1 VKKSI
6 PGIAFLFALLA
17 SCACSSRLSVKPTVK
32 IGLVAPFEGL
42 HRPLG
47 YEALYGAKL
56 AIRERNRTGGVAG
69 YFVELVALN
78 DDQQPASAAQRAREM
93 VVDPDVM
100 GVIGHLGELTTLAA
114 LPVYQESD
122 LALVVPFTS
131 RGALTG
137 DNHAGVFSLSPEGRV
152 VGAVAAR
159 YAVLEA
165 GAARMA
171 IVEGEAS
178 LAESFVATSRS
189 LGSEVQVL
197 AGPPDGDCFAD
208 LVSGTVDLVFL
219 AGEGIESAELVRE
232 LREAGAPVSILGGPS
247 LDTPEFVQV
256 AGEAALGTVYLSL
269 SPPLSH
275 SSFGDAYE
283 REWGSRPGPRAALSY
298 DATGVMLEV
307 LARCIGVDGSPSRE
321 GVIEAL
327 AGLRDYEG
335 ATGHISFDPKG
346 QAVERPI
353 YLYEIVALEYPG
365 ALVSCPSCAP

>member
-6 PGIAFLFALLA
+6 SGIAFLFALLA

-42 HRPLG
+42 YRPLG

-56 AIRERNRTGGVAG
+56 AIRERNRAGGVAG
-69 YFVELVALN
+69 YLVELVALN
-78 DDQQPASAAQRAREM
+78 DDQEPASAAQRAREM

-100 GVIGHLGELTTLAA
+100 GVIGHLSEQTTLAA
-114 LPVYQESD
+114 LSVYQESG
-122 LALVVPFTS
+122 LALVIPFTS
-131 RGALTG
+131 RGSLTG
-137 DNHAGVFSLSPEGRV
+137 DNHPRVFGLSAESRA

-165 GAARMA
+165 GAARIA
-171 IVEGEAS
+171 IVGGEAA
-178 LAESFVATSRS
+178 LAESFIATSRS
-189 LGSEVQVL
+189 FGAEVEVL
-197 AGPPDGDCFAD
+197 SVPPGGDYIVD

-219 AGEGIESAELVRE
+219 AGEGIESAEFVRE
-232 LREAGAPVSILGGPS
+232 LRAAGSPVSIVGGPG

-256 AGEAALGTVYLSL
+256 AREAALGTVYVSL
-269 SPPLSH
+269 SPPLSD
-275 SSFGDAYE
+275 SSFADAYE
-283 REWGSRPGPRAALSY
+283 KEWGSRPGPRAALSY
-298 DATGVMLEV
+298 DAAGLMLEA

-321 GVIEAL
+321 GVIEAV

-335 ATGHISFDPKG
+335 VTGHISFDAEG

-365 ALVSCPSCAP
+365 AIVSCPSCAP